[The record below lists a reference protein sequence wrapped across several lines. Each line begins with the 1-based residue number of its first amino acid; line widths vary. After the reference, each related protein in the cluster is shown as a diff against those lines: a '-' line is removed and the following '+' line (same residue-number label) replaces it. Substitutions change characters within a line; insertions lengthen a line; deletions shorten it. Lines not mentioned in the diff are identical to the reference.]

1 MADLTAPVLDVKY
14 YNIGFA
20 AQKFFPWGGTYT
32 SRLKG
37 EVGYTDAYGGDELPF
52 YKKYRMGGQKTVRGY
67 KEGSIGKKYY
77 DSDYKDYITNGG
89 KHVIQA
95 SAETFFPVPGLK
107 KSDSFRMSAFVDA
120 GGVFDSLSAF
130 SEMRYSMGVGGLWLS
145 PFGPLNISFALPLN
159 DGQYDKTESFQFG
172 MGTNF

>member
-1 MADLTAPVLDVKY
+1 
-14 YNIGFA
+14 
-20 AQKFFPWGGTYT
+20 
-32 SRLKG
+32 
-37 EVGYTDAYGGDELPF
+37 
-52 YKKYRMGGQKTVRGY
+52 
-67 KEGSIGKKYY
+67 
-77 DSDYKDYITNGG
+77 
-89 KHVIQA
+89 
-95 SAETFFPVPGLK
+95 
-107 KSDSFRMSAFVDA
+107 MSAFVDA